1 MRGHGRVSVG
11 AHKRERGIRPR
22 VRVRAP
28 CVCKWGTTARP
39 RFAVCAGTPEIRR
52 QIKNRV
58 NSGVVAERASRAK
71 GVHAEA
77 ACAHDITSKGHND
90 ITPKGH
96 HDITPK
102 GHPEPR
108 ERGAQRHTAAR
119 VRAPGV
125 TCAEHG
131 YSTILRVRQHPNTRA
146 LRTMHSGKRCDDQHS
161 TASDNTSAGLC
172 ARASAR
178 ACACVAVQACACVR
192 ACVRM

>member
-1 MRGHGRVSVG
+1 MRARTLRLQMGHDS
-11 AHKRERGIRPR
+11 
-22 VRVRAP
+22 
-28 CVCKWGTTARP
+28 TS
-39 RFAVCAGTPEIRR
+39 AVCSVCRHTPEIRR
-52 QIKNRV
+52 QIKNRA
-58 NSGVVAERASRAK
+58 NSDVVAERASRAK

-77 ACAHDITSKGHND
+77 ACAHDITSKGHHD

-108 ERGAQRHTAAR
+108 ERGTQRHTAAR

-131 YSTILRVRQHPNTRA
+131 YSTILRVRQQPNTRARA

-178 ACACVAVQACACVR
+178 ARVRVCGFAGLCACACVR
-192 ACVRM
+192 M